1 MSKKNTVVSEVVR
14 VPISLIKENPKNYE
28 IYSSTHSKEDED
40 LYQSIKLYGQLEP
53 CLVNKK
59 NNQLI
64 SGHRR
69 YNTIKNLNINTI
81 DVIYREVDDLEILE
95 LIQSNRHREKSMVE
109 KVNEYRE
116 LKNSMKSLPLKRR
129 RELMKNMNLREYL
142 HNEVGISQTND
153 ARLKLIEDSGN
164 EEIINQVLN
173 GEISM
178 KKALSLINTE
188 GSQEKERKSRLKYDI
203 KKQLELC
210 KGEFSYFEI
219 LSLLDEVYTKE

>member
-1 MSKKNTVVSEVVR
+1 MFGKSE
-14 VPISLIKENPKNYE
+14 
-28 IYSSTHSKEDED
+28 
-40 LYQSIKLYGQLEP
+40 
-53 CLVNKK
+53 

-142 HNEVGISQTND
+142 HNEVGISQTN
-153 ARLKLIEDSGN
+153 G
-164 EEIINQVLN
+164 
-173 GEISM
+173 
-178 KKALSLINTE
+178 T
-188 GSQEKERKSRLKYDI
+188 
-203 KKQLELC
+203 
-210 KGEFSYFEI
+210 
-219 LSLLDEVYTKE
+219 